1 MSRHWLVGFSGTRQ
15 NLVPEN
21 KKQPEK
27 NGCWKKSLCGKWLE
41 INKHPFKTGCLEF
54 QVLIE
59 FRTSSL
65 ETNLAYG
72 DFTGHQVP
80 D

>member
-1 MSRHWLVGFSGTRQ
+1 MVGKKMDVER
-15 NLVPEN
+15 NLYV
-21 KKQPEK
+21 
-27 NGCWKKSLCGKWLE
+27 G
-41 INKHPFKTGCLEF
+41 HPFKTGCLEF

-72 DFTGHQVP
+72 DFTSHQVP